1 MKTHPA
7 RKPPPSEFKPSAEQV
22 LAALDQGNRRFRED
36 RPRHPRTGPL
46 RRRLAHYAD
55 QAEHALATVL
65 ACSDSRVPVE
75 RIFDAGI
82 MDLFVVRQAGNVVS
96 QDTAASL
103 EYGVLHVHTPLV
115 VVLGHTGCGAV
126 TAAWQRQS
134 QGAGGLGPNL
144 DRLLAYIEPALARMP
159 QPFPGAGQEEQ
170 IAAAV
175 EENVWQALADLG
187 RLSPEVRRAH
197 QEGRVA
203 VAGAVYQ
210 LADGGVRWLDRRRA
224 QEALQGRP

>member
-1 MKTHPA
+1 MKKQTALKQTP
-7 RKPPPSEFKPSAEQV
+7 REYKPTAEQV
-22 LAALDQGNRRFRED
+22 LAALNEGNRRFYEN

-75 RIFDAGI
+75 RVFDAGI
-82 MDLFVVRQAGNVVS
+82 MDLFVVRVAGNVVS

-126 TAAWQRQS
+126 TAAWKRRG
-134 QGAGGLGPNL
+134 QGKDGQDPNIAG
-144 DRLLAYIEPALARMP
+144 LLEYIEPALDRLP
-159 QPFPGAGQEEQ
+159 LPFPGSSEEEQ
-170 IAAAV
+170 ITAAV
-175 EENVWQALADLG
+175 EENVWQSLAELG
-187 RLSPEVRRAH
+187 RLSPEVLRAQ
-197 QEGRVA
+197 QEGRVTA
-203 VAGAVYQ
+203 MGAVYH
-210 LADGGVRWLDRRRA
+210 LADGRVRWLDRRRS